1 MNGMYDLRI
10 GQGQVGGGSR
20 AGRFRRKDPDDA
32 GFAALLK
39 SKSDELK
46 FSAHAQSRVKSRNLS
61 VTPQVMDK
69 LNKAVSGAASKGA
82 KDSLV
87 LLNNM
92 AFIVNI
98 PNRTIVTAMD
108 GESSGQCIYK
118 HRQHG
123 DRGIKNS
130 HRPETG
136 RMPMA
141 ADLFKRRAPPKTA
154 FTQEVLMIQSLTT
167 ASAAYA
173 ANRLPWMLRVTIS
186 PM

>member
-10 GQGQVGGGSR
+10 TQAPLA
-20 AGRFRRKDPDDA
+20 AGRAPGASGAKKPGDT

-98 PNRTIVTAMD
+98 PNRTVVTAMD
-108 GESSGQCIYK
+108 GESI
-118 HRQHG
+118 R
-123 DRGIKNS
+123 DNV
-130 HRPETG
+130 
-136 RMPMA
+136 
-141 ADLFKRRAPPKTA
+141 
-154 FTQEVLMIQSLTT
+154 FTNIDSTVI
-167 ASAAYA
+167 AG
-173 ANRLPWMLRVTIS
+173 
-186 PM
+186 

>member
-10 GQGQVGGGSR
+10 GQGPSA
-20 AGRFRRKDPDDA
+20 AGRAPGASGAKNPDDA

-108 GESSGQCIYK
+108 GESI
-118 HRQHG
+118 R
-123 DRGIKNS
+123 DNV
-130 HRPETG
+130 
-136 RMPMA
+136 
-141 ADLFKRRAPPKTA
+141 
-154 FTQEVLMIQSLTT
+154 FTNIDSTVI
-167 ASAAYA
+167 AG
-173 ANRLPWMLRVTIS
+173 
-186 PM
+186 